1 MNKFSIAVD
10 GPAGSGKST
19 VAKAVAKKLGIIYVD
34 TGAMYRS
41 VAYYCMQNGI
51 STADEDGVLSVL
63 EDIHMEIQPDEDG
76 QRIFLN
82 GKDVTLT
89 IRTQDIGQGAS
100 DVGKIQSVREK
111 LGQMQRQMAEVH
123 SVIMDGRDIGTYVL
137 PDAAVK
143 IYMDASVEERAKRRR
158 DELMQKG
165 ETLSMEAVRAEIMKR
180 DENDINRKHN
190 PLRQAADAVYL
201 DTTALAIDQVVEKIL
216 KIVAQKVK

>member
-41 VAYYCMQNGI
+41 VAYYCMQKGI

-63 EDIHMEIQPDEDG
+63 EDIHMEIQPEEDG

-89 IRTQDIGQGAS
+89 IRTQEIGQGAS

-216 KIVAQKVK
+216 EIVAQKVK